1 MRTVELFLDDQ
12 LLTAATMDAP
22 TTVIIVLVSLFY
34 KIINQGSTH
43 ALIGREAWLHESM

>member
-1 MRTVELFLDDQ
+1 MDQMSRVHAPWMRTVELFLDDQ

-34 KIINQGSTH
+34 KITKVVRT
-43 ALIGREAWLHESM
+43 L